1 MLDDSSGLVID
12 RDVRNWVLIP
22 LTVSVLLLLLLRQYA
37 SVLLTGQS
45 GGGEA
50 QDEND
55 VRQKAVL
62 DRCKVMKASSGLLT
76 PSGFHQRIRYFT
88 DQETGVLKQDIGKKD
103 MAEMMMKNPD
113 MMTGM
118 MKQQLGGLGP
128 QLLLGAFVNYFF
140 RGFILGKLPFSLSPK
155 FRGMLQSG
163 IDLPSLDVSYLSSL
177 SYYMLL
183 LFGSRGI
190 LTLFFR
196 DVVNDAAMA
205 AQMQMQAQK
214 GFMNPASAD
223 PKKAFE
229 DEAKAMDLL
238 QHRWRMQDSEM
249 RAESHLKRRMVASC
263 F

>member
-1 MLDDSSGLVID
+1 
-12 RDVRNWVLIP
+12 
-22 LTVSVLLLLLLRQYA
+22 
-37 SVLLTGQS
+37 
-45 GGGEA
+45 
-50 QDEND
+50 
-55 VRQKAVL
+55 
-62 DRCKVMKASSGLLT
+62 
-76 PSGFHQRIRYFT
+76 
-88 DQETGVLKQDIGKKD
+88 

-214 GFMNPASAD
+214 GFMNPANAD

-249 RAESHLKRRMVASC
+249 RAESHLKRRLIASSRD
-263 F
+263 